1 MKIIMEGNREKKEFG
16 GSFTV
21 VIKDESKII
30 LYADAGH

>member
-1 MKIIMEGNREKKEFG
+1 MKIIMEGNRKKFG